1 MISRS
6 VIPAAPWLI
15 VLAYLTVY
23 VVWGSTY
30 LAIRFGIETM
40 PPSLL
45 FAERFL
51 LAGALNFAIYRAV
64 TAWRGE
70 APLAPSRVQVR
81 NSALIG
87 CALLVG
93 GTGLVGW
100 AERTVD
106 SHLAALIISSTPLWI
121 AAWDHRFVRRRSASW
136 AQIAGMTLGVVGI
149 AVLTGT
155 AGDGSGASGVGIAL
169 LLVAACCW
177 SGASSASHVVDLP
190 RDVLL
195 TSAIQ
200 MVAGGAAF
208 LLIGVAMGEITPAAV
223 TSVGARS
230 WWAMWYLTVFG
241 STVAFTAFAWLLTVE
256 PAHRVAS
263 YALVN
268 PIVAVAL
275 GAWLGH
281 ETVGPRVWI
290 ALPLI
295 GLGLALHL
303 LTADRISGAPRAA
316 LSRSSSVPEERE
328 CPGN

>member
-1 MISRS
+1 
-6 VIPAAPWLI
+6 V
-15 VLAYLTVY
+15 
-23 VVWGSTY
+23 
-30 LAIRFGIETM
+30 
-40 PPSLL
+40 
-45 FAERFL
+45 
-51 LAGALNFAIYRAV
+51 
-64 TAWRGE
+64 
-70 APLAPSRVQVR
+70 
-81 NSALIG
+81 
-87 CALLVG
+87 LLVG

-106 SHLAALIISSTPLWI
+106 SHLAALIISSTPLWV
-121 AAWDHRFVRRRSASW
+121 AVWDQRFVRRRSASW
-136 AQIAGMTLGVVGI
+136 SQLAGMALGVIGI

-155 AGDGSGASGVGIAL
+155 VGDPTGSSGTGIAL
-169 LLVAACCW
+169 LLLAACCW

-190 RDVLL
+190 SDVLL
-195 TSAIQ
+195 TSSIQ
-200 MVAGGAAF
+200 MLAGGAVF
-208 LLIGVAMGEITPAAV
+208 LLLGTAMGEITLSTV
-223 TSVGARS
+223 TSVGTRS

-281 ETVGPRVWI
+281 ETIGPRVWV

-303 LTADRISGAPRAA
+303 LTADRISGAPGAA
-316 LSRSSSVPEERE
+316 VSRSTSCPEE
-328 CPGN
+328 PGCR

>member
-1 MISRS
+1 
-6 VIPAAPWLI
+6 
-15 VLAYLTVY
+15 
-23 VVWGSTY
+23 
-30 LAIRFGIETM
+30 M

-51 LAGALNFAIYRAV
+51 LAGALNFALYRTV
-64 TAWRGE
+64 NAWRGRP
-70 APLAPSRVQVR
+70 PLAPSWVQVR
-81 NSALIG
+81 NAALIG
-87 CALLVG
+87 CLLLVG

-106 SHLAALIISSTPLWI
+106 SHLAALIISSTPLWV
-121 AAWDHRFVRRRSASW
+121 AAWDQRFVRRRSASW
-136 AQIAGMTLGVVGI
+136 PQITGMALGVVGI
-149 AVLTGT
+149 AVLIGT
-155 AGDGSGASGVGIAL
+155 AGAPSGSSGFGIAL
-169 LLVAACCW
+169 LLLAACCW
-177 SGASSASHVVDLP
+177 SGASSASHVIDLP

-200 MVAGGAAF
+200 MLAGGAAF
-208 LLIGVAMGEITPAAV
+208 LVLGVAMGEITPSTVASA
-223 TSVGARS
+223 GARS
-230 WWAMWYLTVFG
+230 WWAMWYLAVFG

-268 PIVAVAL
+268 PVVAVAL

-281 ETVGPRVWI
+281 ETIGPRVWI

-303 LTADRISGAPRAA
+303 LTADRTRRTSMTTVSGSPR
-316 LSRSSSVPEERE
+316 VPAERGY
-328 CPGN
+328 P